1 MARRYVKMN
10 NSHIR
15 GVVRESGETIE
26 QKVER
31 LVHNGEPIDDSSPRI
46 FTERKDGVQAQ
57 YDIRADRW
65 EIATDAMDAVQKS
78 EKAKRGAK
86 YKKITKDDIV
96 KEDNKTEDLDTEMKG
111 DVKEG

>member
-1 MARRYVKMN
+1 MARRYVKIGE
-10 NSHIR
+10 SRIS

-65 EIATDAMDAVQKS
+65 EIAADAMDAVQKS
-78 EKAKRGAK
+78 EKAKRGNK
-86 YKKITKDDIV
+86 YKGITKDDVV
-96 KEDNKTEDLDTEMKG
+96 KDDDKIEDSDTG
-111 DVKEG
+111 NVSDVNEG